1 MQAEPCS
8 LVLTLEEHE
17 PASEQLKISTLR
29 GWKDSSAVKSVDCS
43 SRGSWFNSQHP
54 QGSSQPSL
62 TPVLGGLTPLL
73 EPLEN
78 RGMLVVHRHMC
89 MQNTY
94 NHKIKIHKY
103 FFKERLYEEDQIA

>member
-1 MQAEPCS
+1 MNVA
-8 LVLTLEEHE
+8 
-17 PASEQLKISTLR
+17 LKIMEKGTGLEFKSTY
-29 GWKDSSAVKSVDCS
+29 CS

-89 MQNTY
+89 MQNTIC
-94 NHKIKIHKY
+94 IKQKL
-103 FFKERLYEEDQIA
+103 KE